1 MKRTLL
7 ASLLIAYGTLCFAQ
21 SGADALLDQ
30 LGEKPAVKA
39 VKPGKKKRAT
49 VSDVSFKVEG
59 DAFQQQLA
67 VAALGHKRLSFDTK
81 QWVQA
86 VLDSDFA
93 KAAHLWTA
101 IQTQIPGDF
110 HHEAEATQLYLL
122 WKLGLNQTF
131 FDQWVKALA
140 NSTYAEDNPEQVLE
154 SFVTPGLDGWLLK
167 NAIVVSQKSQTILDR
182 MKPDEAFLLTL
193 KAYSNYRRETPSAE
207 ILPKLQPENKL
218 THLVAETVVYN
229 RVKHDD
235 LKGAAKVLRD
245 YMEPAIDAS
254 KNPELLAEHDLS
266 IARILYQ
273 AGQMKAAAQF
283 YERIPNQSPS
293 YLPSREE
300 LSWVYLRRGDM
311 SKLRGE
317 LKGLSSPAL
326 KERFQPEVFLL
337 KAVSDL
343 KMCFYD
349 LLDKD
354 LSDFKTVNSAWAKRI
369 DQSVNAGTTP
379 VPSRPDYFTQ
389 QATKAVSNLTA
400 EFARLNE
407 LGEQSIG
414 ATLPAVGQQ
423 RHWKD
428 YRAQIQGELA
438 DAKKQLGE
446 EYIRQWKNQRS
457 ELQEAIR
464 KMRFV
469 QVEYM
474 SEIRQLAGGEALDRA
489 KMVASNS
496 ESVPAAQVVKADEDS
511 LNFPATQEVWSDEMF
526 KLRSAAQAQCL
537 KKSGTVK

>member
-1 MKRTLL
+1 MKRILL
-7 ASLLIAYGTLCFAQ
+7 ASLLIASPCFAQ

-30 LGEKPAVKA
+30 LGEKPVVKA
-39 VKPGKKKRAT
+39 AKHGKKKAT
-49 VSDVSFKVEG
+49 ASDVSFKVEG

-86 VLDSDFA
+86 VLDSEYA

-101 IQTQIPGDF
+101 IQTQIPNDF
-110 HHEAEATQLYLL
+110 HNEAEATQLYLL
-122 WKLGLNQTF
+122 WKLSLNQTF

-140 NSTYAEDNPEQVLE
+140 NKDYAEDNPEQVLE

-182 MKPDEAFLLTL
+182 MKPEETFLLTL
-193 KAYSNYRRETPSAE
+193 KAYSDYRREKPSE
-207 ILPKLQPENKL
+207 ELLPKLQPENKL

-229 RVKHDD
+229 RVKHND
-235 LKGAAKVLRD
+235 LKGAAKILRD
-245 YMEPAIDAS
+245 YVEPAIDAS
-254 KNPELLAEHDLS
+254 KNPELLAEHNLA

-283 YERIPNQSPS
+283 YEKIPNQSPS

-300 LSWVYLRRGDM
+300 LSWVYLRTGDT

-317 LKGLSSPAL
+317 LKGLSSGAL
-326 KERFQPEVFLL
+326 KDRFQPEVFLL

-354 LSDFKTVNSAWAKRI
+354 LSDFKSVNSAWAKKI
-369 DQSVNAGTTP
+369 DQALNAGTTP
-379 VPSRPDYFTQ
+379 APSQPDFYTR
-389 QATKAVSNLTA
+389 QATSAVANLSA
-400 EFARLNE
+400 EYARLNE

-428 YRAQIQGELA
+428 YHAQIQGELG
-438 DAKKQLGE
+438 DAQKQLGQ

-474 SEIRQLAGGEALDRA
+474 SQIRQLSANGEPLDRS
-489 KMVASNS
+489 KMVASNA
-496 ESVPAAQVVKADEDS
+496 EQVPAAKVVKSDEDT
-511 LNFPATQEVWSDEMF
+511 LNFPATSEVWSDEMF

-537 KKSGTVK
+537 KKSGAGK